1 MADQLFHKTEYQ
13 VQQLVDMTNK
23 GELGL
28 PDLQRGFVWK
38 PNKIRDLLDS
48 MMKGYPIGF
57 VMLWAA
63 QSNTAKGENK
73 VIGKDDKI
81 SYGQDYVIIDGQQR
95 ITSLYA
101 VMTGKEISEGG
112 KPIKISFN
120 PITKEFAVWNMST
133 ERNPEWISN
142 ISDIYTNVNRS
153 RAFINKFIDNL
164 KEYREKREENLT
176 EDDEQLI
183 DESISE
189 VLKLRDYPINA
200 LVINGDVDEESVA
213 DIFTRVNSG
222 GVKLN
227 ENDFIMTLISVSCPE
242 LRDRI
247 EGFCEE
253 SADASKGGKA
263 YNKLIAVKPQQIIRT
278 TMAFTFKRA
287 RLKYAY
293 MKLRGSDL
301 KRGADGRIDM
311 ELRKQ
316 SFAELADGL
325 NKVLDYEN
333 WNEFIRTVMSAGF
346 VNSSMI
352 SSENALVYSY
362 MMFLIGKYK
371 FNINSEKLRKIIAKW
386 YYMSS
391 TTSHYTGSFE
401 STVQEELNDIDRLNS
416 EDEFENYIDSRVK
429 LVFTNDYFTHTIPDD
444 LNSSA
449 STSAVWNTYLAA
461 LNILNVKV
469 LFSDLYYNQLLT
481 GDYNG
486 TRTALEKHHL
496 FPKAYLE
503 RIGIKDDRDR
513 NQIANFAYIEWG
525 DNMTVGD
532 DAPSEYFKEI
542 FDRKIDKNEQENAM
556 KYNALPEKWYDMGY
570 KDFLTER
577 RKLMSNVIKE
587 GYEKLNK

>member
-1 MADQLFHKTEYQ
+1 MADQLFHKTEYS
-13 VQQLVDMTNK
+13 VQQLVDMTDK

-38 PNKIRDLLDS
+38 QNKIRDLLDS

-57 VMLWAA
+57 IMLWAS
-63 QSNTAKGENK
+63 QSNMTKGENK
-73 VIGKDDKI
+73 VIGTGEKI
-81 SYGQDYVIIDGQQR
+81 AYGQDYVIIDGQQR

-101 VMTGKEISEGG
+101 VLTGKEIKEND

-120 PITKEFAVWNMST
+120 PLTKEFAVRNAST
-133 ERNPEWISN
+133 EKNPEWVSN
-142 ISDIYTNVNRS
+142 ISDIYLNANRS
-153 RAFINKFIDNL
+153 RAFINNFIKEL
-164 KEYREKREENLT
+164 KENREKKDETLT

-183 DESISE
+183 DEGISE
-189 VLKLRDYPINA
+189 ILKLKDYPINA

-227 ENDFIMTLISVSCPE
+227 ENDFIMTLISVSSPE
-242 LRDRI
+242 LRDKI
-247 EGFCEE
+247 EEFCEE
-253 SADASKGGKA
+253 SSNATKGGKA
-263 YNKLIAVKPQQIIRT
+263 YNKLIDLKPQQIIRT

-316 SFAELADGL
+316 SFLELASGL

-346 VNSSMI
+346 VNSSMV

-362 MMFLIGKYK
+362 MMFLIGKYN
-371 FNINSEKLRKIIAKW
+371 FNINSEKLRKIIARW
-386 YYMSS
+386 YYMVS
-391 TTSHYTGSFE
+391 TSSHYTGAFE
-401 STVQEELNDIDRLNS
+401 STVQEELNDIDRINDA
-416 EDEFENYIDSRVK
+416 EEFEKYINDRIS
-429 LVFTNDYFTHTIPDD
+429 LVFTNDYFTHTIPDN
-444 LNSSA
+444 LKSSA

-469 LFSDLYYNQLLT
+469 LFSELYYNQLLS
-481 GDYNG
+481 GDLNG
-486 TRTALEKHHL
+486 NRSALEKHHL

-503 RIGIKDDRDR
+503 KIGITDDRDR

-525 DNMTVGD
+525 DNMVIGD
-532 DAPSEYFKEI
+532 LSPAEYFKPI
-542 FDRKIDKNEQENAM
+542 FERKTDEKDITDVM
-556 KYNALPEKWYDMGY
+556 KYNALPENWYNMNY
-570 KDFLTER
+570 NDFLTER
-577 RKLMSNVIKE
+577 RKMMANVIKE
-587 GYEKLNK
+587 GYEKLNR

>member
-1 MADQLFHKTEYQ
+1 MADQLFHKTEYS
-13 VQQLVDMTNK
+13 VQQLVDMTDK

-38 PNKIRDLLDS
+38 QNKIRDLLDS

-57 VMLWAA
+57 IMLWAS
-63 QSNTAKGENK
+63 QSNMTKGENK
-73 VIGKDDKI
+73 VIGTGEKI
-81 SYGQDYVIIDGQQR
+81 AYGQDYVIIDGQQR

-101 VMTGKEISEGG
+101 VLTGKEIKEND

-120 PITKEFAVWNMST
+120 PLTKEFAVRNAST
-133 ERNPEWISN
+133 ERNPEWVSN
-142 ISDIYTNVNRS
+142 ISDIYLNANRS
-153 RAFINKFIDNL
+153 RAFINNFIKEL
-164 KEYREKREENLT
+164 KENREKKGETLT

-183 DESISE
+183 DEGISE
-189 VLKLRDYPINA
+189 ILKLKDYPINA
-200 LVINGDVDEESVA
+200 LVINGDVEEESVA

-227 ENDFIMTLISVSCPE
+227 ENDFIMTLISVSSPE
-242 LRDRI
+242 LRDKI
-247 EGFCEE
+247 EEFCEE
-253 SADASKGGKA
+253 SSNATKGGKA
-263 YNKLIAVKPQQIIRT
+263 YNKLIDLKPQQIIRT

-316 SFAELADGL
+316 SFLELASGL

-362 MMFLIGKYK
+362 MMFLIGKYN
-371 FNINSEKLRKIIAKW
+371 FNINSEKLRKIIARW
-386 YYMSS
+386 YYMVS
-391 TTSHYTGSFE
+391 TSSHYTGAFE
-401 STVQEELNDIDRLNS
+401 STVQEELNDIDRINDA
-416 EDEFENYIDSRVK
+416 EEFEKYINDRIS
-429 LVFTNDYFTHTIPDD
+429 LVFTNDYFTHTIPDN
-444 LNSSA
+444 LKSSA

-469 LFSDLYYNQLLT
+469 LFSELYYNQLLS
-481 GDYNG
+481 GDLNG
-486 TRTALEKHHL
+486 NRSALEKHHL

-503 RIGIKDDRDR
+503 KIGITDDRDR

-525 DNMTVGD
+525 DNMVIGD
-532 DAPSEYFKEI
+532 QSPAEYFRPI
-542 FDRKIDKNEQENAM
+542 FERKTDEKDIADVM
-556 KYNALPEKWYDMGY
+556 KYNALPENWYNMNY
-570 KDFLTER
+570 NDFLTER
-577 RKLMSNVIKE
+577 RKMMANVIKE
-587 GYEKLNK
+587 GYEKLNR

>member
-101 VMTGKEISEGG
+101 VMTGKEISKGG

-325 NKVLDYEN
+325 N
-333 WNEFIRTVMSAGF
+333 
-346 VNSSMI
+346 
-352 SSENALVYSY
+352 
-362 MMFLIGKYK
+362 
-371 FNINSEKLRKIIAKW
+371 
-386 YYMSS
+386 
-391 TTSHYTGSFE
+391 
-401 STVQEELNDIDRLNS
+401 
-416 EDEFENYIDSRVK
+416 
-429 LVFTNDYFTHTIPDD
+429 
-444 LNSSA
+444 
-449 STSAVWNTYLAA
+449 
-461 LNILNVKV
+461 
-469 LFSDLYYNQLLT
+469 
-481 GDYNG
+481 
-486 TRTALEKHHL
+486 
-496 FPKAYLE
+496 
-503 RIGIKDDRDR
+503 
-513 NQIANFAYIEWG
+513 
-525 DNMTVGD
+525 
-532 DAPSEYFKEI
+532 
-542 FDRKIDKNEQENAM
+542 
-556 KYNALPEKWYDMGY
+556 
-570 KDFLTER
+570 
-577 RKLMSNVIKE
+577 
-587 GYEKLNK
+587 

>member
-247 EGFCEE
+247 EGFCKE

>member
-81 SYGQDYVIIDGQQR
+81 AYGQDYVIIDGQQR

-247 EGFCEE
+247 EGFCED
-253 SADASKGGKA
+253 SADASKGGRA

-316 SFAELADGL
+316 SFAELSDGL

-416 EDEFENYIDSRVK
+416 EDEFENYIDSRIK

>member
-1 MADQLFHKTEYQ
+1 MADQLFHKTEYS
-13 VQQLVDMTNK
+13 VQQLVDMTDK

-38 PNKIRDLLDS
+38 QNKIRDLLDS

-57 VMLWAA
+57 IMLWAS
-63 QSNTAKGENK
+63 QSNMTKGENK
-73 VIGKDDKI
+73 VIGIGEKI
-81 SYGQDYVIIDGQQR
+81 AYGQDYVIIDGQQR

-101 VMTGKEISEGG
+101 VLTGKEIKEND

-120 PITKEFAVWNMST
+120 PLTKEFAVRNAST
-133 ERNPEWISN
+133 ERNPEWVSN
-142 ISDIYTNVNRS
+142 ISDIYLNANRS
-153 RAFINKFIDNL
+153 RAFINNFIKEL
-164 KEYREKREENLT
+164 KENREKKGETLT

-183 DESISE
+183 DEGISE
-189 VLKLRDYPINA
+189 ILKLKDYPINA
-200 LVINGDVDEESVA
+200 LVINGDVEEESVA

-227 ENDFIMTLISVSCPE
+227 ENDFIMTLISVSSPE
-242 LRDRI
+242 LRDKI
-247 EGFCEE
+247 EEFCEE
-253 SADASKGGKA
+253 SSNATKGGKA
-263 YNKLIAVKPQQIIRT
+263 YNKLIDLKPQQIIRT

-316 SFAELADGL
+316 SFLELASGL

-346 VNSSMI
+346 VNSSMV

-362 MMFLIGKYK
+362 MMFLIGKYN
-371 FNINSEKLRKIIAKW
+371 FNINSEKLRKIIARW
-386 YYMSS
+386 YYMVS
-391 TTSHYTGSFE
+391 TSSHYTGAFE
-401 STVQEELNDIDRLNS
+401 STVQEELNDIDRINNT
-416 EDEFENYIDSRVK
+416 EEFEKYINDRIS
-429 LVFTNDYFTHTIPDD
+429 LVFTNDYFTHTIPDN
-444 LNSSA
+444 LKSSA

-469 LFSDLYYNQLLT
+469 LFSELYYNQLLS
-481 GDYNG
+481 GDLNG
-486 TRTALEKHHL
+486 NRSALEKHHL

-503 RIGIKDDRDR
+503 KIGITDDRDR

-525 DNMTVGD
+525 DNMVIGD
-532 DAPSEYFKEI
+532 QSPAEYFRPI
-542 FDRKIDKNEQENAM
+542 FERKTDEKDIADVM
-556 KYNALPEKWYDMGY
+556 KYNALPENWYNMNY
-570 KDFLTER
+570 NDFLTER
-577 RKLMSNVIKE
+577 RKMMANVIKE
-587 GYEKLNK
+587 GYEKLNR